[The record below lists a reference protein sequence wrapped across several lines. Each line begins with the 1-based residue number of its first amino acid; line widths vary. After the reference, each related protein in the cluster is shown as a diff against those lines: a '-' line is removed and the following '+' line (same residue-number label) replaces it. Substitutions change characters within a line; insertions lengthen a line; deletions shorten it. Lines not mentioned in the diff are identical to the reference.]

1 MPPLVRILPEH
12 GDLGF
17 RAGRLYQRA
26 QISNRRRDPREV
38 DVVAVQE
45 VLIRIVEI
53 VLADVS
59 GASLMPQELGQL
71 VAMEILQQP
80 GQIVHEPCF
89 SLHAMQTRVQG
100 IAFSRAS
107 AIGSPQSRQM
117 P

>member
-1 MPPLVRILPEH
+1 M
-12 GDLGF
+12 
-17 RAGRLYQRA
+17 
-26 QISNRRRDPREV
+26 

-45 VLIRIVEI
+45 VLRCIVEI
-53 VLADVS
+53 VLSDVS
-59 GASLMPQELGQL
+59 GTRLMPQELGQL

-80 GQIVHEPCF
+80 GELVHAPCF